1 MVLFRLKIYELTINE
16 QKLQE
21 NELKVLTRYDEKI
34 SILFKIKTG
43 VIITFS
49 IKVYRS
55 KKSKSRVIGNRNHH
69 WVFRSFTLFFI
80 FFRKI

>member
-34 SILFKIKTG
+34 SILFKINTG
-43 VIITFS
+43 VIITF
-49 IKVYRS
+49 
-55 KKSKSRVIGNRNHH
+55 N
-69 WVFRSFTLFFI
+69 
-80 FFRKI
+80 

>member
-1 MVLFRLKIYELTINE
+1 MVWEKNE

-34 SILFKIKTG
+34 SILFKFKTG

-49 IKVYRS
+49 IKVYGS
-55 KKSKSRVIGNRNHH
+55 KKSKSGVIGNRNHL

-80 FFRKI
+80 FF

>member
-43 VIITFS
+43 VIITF
-49 IKVYRS
+49 
-55 KKSKSRVIGNRNHH
+55 N
-69 WVFRSFTLFFI
+69 
-80 FFRKI
+80 